1 MIMIVSL
8 NLSQEQIKHTD
19 DLRNI

>member
-8 NLSQEQIKHTD
+8 IHD
-19 DLRNI
+19 